1 MEASLILLGIGNGCV
16 PLGGSGSGFVIQ
28 DHSDHGV
35 PKERD
40 FGSYDQ
46 LRKSP
51 NMNPGKR
58 KPLRQQKHAAKW
70 QEVAKTNREINSQY

>member
-1 MEASLILLGIGNGCV
+1 MKVMNGLGCV

-46 LRKSP
+46 LP
-51 NMNPGKR
+51 
-58 KPLRQQKHAAKW
+58 
-70 QEVAKTNREINSQY
+70 

>member
-1 MEASLILLGIGNGCV
+1 MSSGPVALFVFRLANFLSMANGDSVMLLTQGTILGCV

-28 DHSDHGV
+28 DHLDQGV

-46 LRKSP
+46 LP
-51 NMNPGKR
+51 
-58 KPLRQQKHAAKW
+58 
-70 QEVAKTNREINSQY
+70 

>member
-1 MEASLILLGIGNGCV
+1 MKVMNGLGCV

-28 DHSDHGV
+28 DHLDQGV

-46 LRKSP
+46 LP
-51 NMNPGKR
+51 
-58 KPLRQQKHAAKW
+58 
-70 QEVAKTNREINSQY
+70 